1 MIDINGLIYSKLK
14 EIGLPVMPEIFLSA
28 TTNLPVITY
37 LEYSNRDYIVGDTME
52 YSELIQMIKVWSTDL
67 GELMSNA
74 ILIDAKMRPLGFKRD
89 FGSPLFSDGIGQ
101 YILRYK
107 ATGFNKIE
115 GVI

>member
-1 MIDINGLIYSKLK
+1 MIDINELVVTTLNT
-14 EIGLPVMPEIFLSA
+14 IGLPVMNENFISA

-37 LEYSNRDYIVGDTME
+37 LEYSNRDYVVGDTME

-67 GELMSNA
+67 GELMNNA

-107 ATGFNKIE
+107 ATGFNQI
-115 GVI
+115 

>member
-1 MIDINGLIYSKLK
+1 
-14 EIGLPVMPEIFLSA
+14 LPVMNENFISA

-37 LEYSNRDYIVGDTME
+37 LEYSNRDYVVGDTME

-67 GELMSNA
+67 GELMNNA

-107 ATGFNKIE
+107 ATGFNQI
-115 GVI
+115 